1 MSEYQV
7 IARKWRPQCFSD
19 VVGQEHVVRTLRNA
33 IRQQRTAHAYLFVG
47 PRGVGKTTLARIFAK
62 AMNCLDPQD
71 GEPCCK
77 CVSCRAVMEE
87 SSLDVIEIDAASR
100 NSAADMRELAED
112 VMHQPVAGRYKIYI
126 IDEVHMLTAQA
137 WNALLKTVEEPPAHV
152 KFIFATTEVH
162 KVLKT
167 IISRCQRFD
176 LLPRYELLLAAASGG
191 MDSMCLLDFLYENGY
206 RVCAAHYNHQLRGQE
221 ADMDED
227 LVRAWCAARRI
238 PLCVGTGD
246 VAAYAGENGLTIEE
260 AARKLRYDFL
270 NSVAGQTGAARIV
283 TAHHANDNAETV
295 LFHLARGTG
304 MAGLAGIAPKNGRL
318 VRPFLCLTREE
329 LAAYAKEHHVP
340 YRTDATNAD
349 TALTRN
355 FIRAEVVPKLCRVNA
370 QAVEHIGETALRLR
384 QEDEYLD
391 SLAAAYLTELKTEA
405 GAVTLPCAA
414 VAQAHAVLRPRV
426 LRLALDALGAGKKD
440 FTAAH
445 YDALAAL
452 CAGSGTA
459 QLDLPGGV
467 TARRADG
474 VLALCAHRRETPERV
489 LLCVGETVRWGGFAI
504 TCRKCEKT
512 VENSE
517 NTVILRG
524 AALDAPLSVG
534 AWDARES
541 MTLPVSRGSR
551 SLKRL
556 FAERGFSPD
565 EREQTPVIRSG
576 GAVAAVYGIGT
587 DALFLP
593 GDGESVCVLTF
604 EKTAE

>member
-1 MSEYQV
+1 M
-7 IARKWRPQCFSD
+7 K
-19 VVGQEHVVRTLRNA
+19 
-33 IRQQRTAHAYLFVG
+33 
-47 PRGVGKTTLARIFAK
+47 
-62 AMNCLDPQD
+62 
-71 GEPCCK
+71 
-77 CVSCRAVMEE
+77 
-87 SSLDVIEIDAASR
+87 
-100 NSAADMRELAED
+100 
-112 VMHQPVAGRYKIYI
+112 
-126 IDEVHMLTAQA
+126 
-137 WNALLKTVEEPPAHV
+137 
-152 KFIFATTEVH
+152 
-162 KVLKT
+162 KVLDFV
-167 IISRCQRFD
+167 QRFD

-191 MDSMCLLDFLYENGY
+191 LDSMCLLDFLYENGY

-355 FIRAEVVPKLCRVNA
+355 FIRAEVLPRLCRVNA

-414 VAQAHAVLRPRV
+414 VAQVPRGP
-426 LRLALDALGAGKKD
+426 AAEGA
-440 FTAAH
+440 AP
-445 YDALAAL
+445 
-452 CAGSGTA
+452 C
-459 QLDLPGGV
+459 
-467 TARRADG
+467 ARRARRG
-474 VLALCAHRRETPERV
+474 EEGLHRRALRRACRALRGKRDSAARPARRRDRAAHGRRVDALRTPEGNAGARFAPRRGDRPV
-489 LLCVGETVRWGGFAI
+489 GRLCHHLPKVRKNG
-504 TCRKCEKT
+504 
-512 VENSE
+512 
-517 NTVILRG
+517 
-524 AALDAPLSVG
+524 
-534 AWDARES
+534 
-541 MTLPVSRGSR
+541 
-551 SLKRL
+551 
-556 FAERGFSPD
+556 
-565 EREQTPVIRSG
+565 
-576 GAVAAVYGIGT
+576 
-587 DALFLP
+587 
-593 GDGESVCVLTF
+593 
-604 EKTAE
+604 

>member
-1 MSEYQV
+1 M
-7 IARKWRPQCFSD
+7 K
-19 VVGQEHVVRTLRNA
+19 
-33 IRQQRTAHAYLFVG
+33 
-47 PRGVGKTTLARIFAK
+47 
-62 AMNCLDPQD
+62 
-71 GEPCCK
+71 
-77 CVSCRAVMEE
+77 
-87 SSLDVIEIDAASR
+87 
-100 NSAADMRELAED
+100 
-112 VMHQPVAGRYKIYI
+112 
-126 IDEVHMLTAQA
+126 
-137 WNALLKTVEEPPAHV
+137 
-152 KFIFATTEVH
+152 
-162 KVLKT
+162 KVLDFV
-167 IISRCQRFD
+167 QRFD

-391 SLAAAYLTELKTEA
+391 TLAAAYLTELKTET

-459 QLDLPGGV
+459 QLDLPASDVEQLGEMFHVVNDLERIGDH
-467 TARRADG
+467 AENMAEYANSRIEEEIPFSEDG
-474 VLALCAHRRETPERV
+474 LAELRDMLDKTVALFKLSMEAFHTRDQHLLPRVLVQEENIDDMEKTLQQSHVDRLTRGACTPRSGMIFSDMLSNLERV
-489 LLCVGETVRWGGFAI
+489 ADHATNVAFSIQADQTV
-504 TCRKCEKT
+504 T
-512 VENSE
+512 
-517 NTVILRG
+517 
-524 AALDAPLSVG
+524 
-534 AWDARES
+534 
-541 MTLPVSRGSR
+541 
-551 SLKRL
+551 
-556 FAERGFSPD
+556 
-565 EREQTPVIRSG
+565 
-576 GAVAAVYGIGT
+576 
-587 DALFLP
+587 
-593 GDGESVCVLTF
+593 
-604 EKTAE
+604 

>member
-1 MSEYQV
+1 M
-7 IARKWRPQCFSD
+7 K
-19 VVGQEHVVRTLRNA
+19 
-33 IRQQRTAHAYLFVG
+33 
-47 PRGVGKTTLARIFAK
+47 
-62 AMNCLDPQD
+62 
-71 GEPCCK
+71 
-77 CVSCRAVMEE
+77 
-87 SSLDVIEIDAASR
+87 
-100 NSAADMRELAED
+100 
-112 VMHQPVAGRYKIYI
+112 
-126 IDEVHMLTAQA
+126 
-137 WNALLKTVEEPPAHV
+137 
-152 KFIFATTEVH
+152 
-162 KVLKT
+162 KVLDFV
-167 IISRCQRFD
+167 QRFD

-370 QAVEHIGETALRLR
+370 QAVEHISETALRLR

-405 GAVTLPCAA
+405 GTVTLPCAA

-474 VLALCAHRRETPERV
+474 VLTLCAHRREMTERV
-489 LLCVGETVRWGGFAI
+489 LLRAGETVRWGGFAI

-534 AWDARES
+534 AWDVRES

-593 GDGESVCVLTF
+593 TDGESVCVLTF